1 MNKQFYV
8 ALITPFHKDKTV
20 DYKALKNIMEKLL
33 DEGCDGF
40 IVNGTTAE
48 SCVLSEK
55 EKFTILQFVIDYVN
69 GQIPIWFG
77 CGSNDTMET
86 LRLCKKSIQYD
97 ITGVLLVTPYYNK
110 PTQNGLFAHFDY
122 IASNVNIAIMLYQV
136 PSRTAV
142 AMSAETIEKLIE
154 KNKNIIAL
162 KYADHNYELIDKILM
177 NYPEFIIYSGEDGDY
192 INGFKHGM
200 HGIISVMGHVLLK
213 EMKENNNLSD
223 AAGLLFKESSPS
235 PIKYWLSKE
244 GLCEDVVRLPLVPI
258 EKDLENEIDLWRIR
272 HKNI

>member
-1 MNKQFYV
+1 MNEQFYV

-20 DYKALKNIMEKLL
+20 DFMALKNIMEKLL

-69 GQIPIWFG
+69 GRVPIWFG

-86 LRLCKKSIQYD
+86 LRLCKKSMHYD

-122 IASNVNIAIMLYQV
+122 IASNVNVPIMLYQV

-162 KYADHNYELIDKILM
+162 KYADHNYELIDRILM

-200 HGIISVMGHVLLK
+200 RGIISVMGHVLLK
-213 EMKENNNLSD
+213 EMKEKNNLND
-223 AAGLLFKESSPS
+223 AASLLFKESSPS
-235 PIKYWLSKE
+235 PIKFWLSKE
-244 GLCEDVVRLPLVPI
+244 NLCENVVRLPLVPI